1 MLEKLE
7 EIRDRIKH
15 IYVQMPDN
23 PNADPELFIAE
34 MQGWMNGY
42 GVCHQEVL
50 KILDKAIE
58 EAKNE

>member
-15 IYVQMPDN
+15 IYVQMPYSPD
-23 PNADPELFIAE
+23 LTVAE

-50 KILDKAIE
+50 KILDRAIE
-58 EAKNE
+58 EAENE